1 MIRMNNDLK
10 SKLLLD
16 LQVVK
21 KGDFDLKEITN
32 KFKNILIK
40 FNYSI
45 NNKERT
51 ITLNNKEIIIEN
63 QLDYFLYIFDSRLNK
78 DDIELLKNEI
88 FNCF

>member
-1 MIRMNNDLK
+1 MNNDLK

-32 KFKNILIK
+32 KLKNILIK

-63 QLDYFLYIFDSRLNK
+63 QLDYFLYIFDSRLSKNDLELVKNK
-78 DDIELLKNEI
+78 I